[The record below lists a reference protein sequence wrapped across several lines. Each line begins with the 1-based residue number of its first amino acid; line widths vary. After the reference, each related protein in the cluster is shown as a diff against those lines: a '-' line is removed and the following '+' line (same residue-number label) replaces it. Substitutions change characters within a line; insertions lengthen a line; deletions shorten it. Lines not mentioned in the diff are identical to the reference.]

1 MLKEASEALGTT
13 RKTNMPELPEVETV
27 RATLQQAVQGETIAK
42 VSLFYPKLVEG
53 DSEAFLSN
61 LEGKQILSV
70 TRKGKMLCFVL
81 SDGFRLYSH
90 LRMEGRYFL
99 GEPNEHER
107 KFDLCEFDF
116 DSGKALYYN
125 DTRKFG
131 RMLLIQEGE
140 PSPFD
145 ELGPEPFD
153 MSAKELLEKLSKRKD
168 TIKQALMD
176 QSLISGIGNIY
187 ADETLF
193 ACRISPFAPAASI
206 DFNQCESILENSKR
220 ILSLAIEE
228 GGSTVRSYHPQE
240 GVNGRMQNELL
251 VYGKP
256 NFPCPN
262 CSFPLRKKFLGGR
275 GTTYCPIC
283 QKQEGRAFVLGITGP
298 IHAGKSTAAK
308 YFIGKGYL
316 LFDADACVKELY
328 SRKEVRKLI
337 QKALGRKTFVN
348 GEPNRGYI
356 AQLVSDKE
364 KKKVLEGILHP
375 LVIDEA
381 EKFIRQ
387 VGENQKV
394 LIDVPLLFQS
404 GMDGLCDAII
414 LIDADLELRR
424 NRIIQEGRD
433 ASSLMKLNRAYPLA
447 LARKKAS
454 WTIYNNGVLADFVSK
469 LSELPL

>member
-1 MLKEASEALGTT
+1 
-13 RKTNMPELPEVETV
+13 MPELPEVETV
-27 RATLQQAVQGETIAK
+27 RATLEQAVRGETIAK
-42 VSLFYPKLVEG
+42 VSLFYPKLIEG
-53 DSEAFLSN
+53 DSEDFLSK
-61 LEGKQILSV
+61 LVGKQILSV
-70 TRKGKMLCFVL
+70 DRKGKMLCFVL
-81 SDGFRLYSH
+81 SDGLKLYSH

-99 GEPNEHER
+99 GNPGEKDR

-116 DSGKALYYN
+116 ASGKALYYN

-131 RMLLIQEGE
+131 RMMLQKEDE
-140 PSPFD
+140 PSPFE
-145 ELGPEPFD
+145 ELGPEPFE
-153 MSAKELLEKLSKRKD
+153 MNEEELLKRLSKRKD

-176 QSLISGIGNIY
+176 QTLISGIGNIY

-193 ACRISPFAPAASI
+193 ACKISPFAPASSI
-206 DFNQCESILENSKR
+206 DLNQCKAILSNSRR

-262 CSFPLRKKFLGGR
+262 CGFPLRKKFLGGR

-308 YFIGKGYL
+308 YFMGKGYL

-328 SRKEVRKLI
+328 LRKDVKRLI
-337 QKALGRKTFVN
+337 QKALGRKTFVG
-348 GEPNRGYI
+348 GEPNRGFI
-356 AQLVSDKE
+356 AQLVADKK
-364 KKKVLEGILHP
+364 KKKVLESILHP
-375 LVIDEA
+375 LVIEEA

-387 VGENQKV
+387 VGKNQKV

-404 GMDGLCDAII
+404 GMDALCDAII

-433 ASSLMKLNRAYPLA
+433 ASSLMNLNRAYPLA

-454 WTIYNNGVLADFVSK
+454 WTIYNNGVLSDFVSK